1 MFKRKKEEKLAWKMS
16 SNKKVLIVKGLRQAG
31 RTTGVR
37 AFAEK
42 NYENVVYVTFKSN
55 HSARKIFDV
64 LR

>member
-1 MFKRKKEEKLAWKMS
+1 MS